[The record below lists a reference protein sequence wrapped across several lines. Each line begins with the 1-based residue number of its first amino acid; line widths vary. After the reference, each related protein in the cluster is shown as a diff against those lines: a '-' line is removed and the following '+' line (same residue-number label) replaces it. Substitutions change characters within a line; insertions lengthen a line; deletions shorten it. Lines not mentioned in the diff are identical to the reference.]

1 MKIYITKPQ
10 HTKYGR
16 IKIDN
21 PFRSIEE
28 LIENSLI
35 WFNKPFF
42 HKPFID
48 LFDEKIAWRSWESHY
63 DSGILFSQFPEGEV
77 KEALR
82 QSVKNSIN
90 TDFYETLSNRYYTWI
105 GEIDVEFIRKKK
117 SGNFNLYLTKPSSA
131 WDIRFA
137 GIDRCKVFL
146 SKPNC
151 PLNFQYIENHI
162 PYIQGKFFRKN
173 KELENLTFEMWK
185 SIKDSFDITD
195 NNAVNFLESITA
207 TSHKDKQ
214 SCSEFIK
221 EYFFDIQIK
230 K

>member
-1 MKIYITKPQ
+1 M
-10 HTKYGR
+10 
-16 IKIDN
+16 
-21 PFRSIEE
+21 
-28 LIENSLI
+28 I

-105 GEIDVEFIRKKK
+105 GEIDVEFIRKQE
-117 SGNFNLYLTKPSSA
+117 SGNFNLYLTKPSNV
-131 WDIRFA
+131 WHLRYA
-137 GIDRCKVFL
+137 GIDRCKIFL
-146 SKPNC
+146 SKPDI
-151 PLNFQYIENHI
+151 PLNFQHI
-162 PYIQGKFFRKN
+162 DNNMPYIQGKFFRGK
-173 KELENLTFEMWK
+173 KELEDLTFEMWK
-185 SIKDSFDITD
+185 SIKDSFDIID
-195 NNAVNFLESITA
+195 NNQFNFLESITEKN
-207 TSHKDKQ
+207 HKDKQ